1 MCDDDNNNVHPPA
14 TSRCAVKIVSLLQGR
29 LNVDVDLPIALFKKS
44 VQVFTVLTHLHDSSK
59 EDVLLVPLVVVGD
72 DRPSEGPITAGEVY
86 RTIKVVDT
94 PTI

>member
-1 MCDDDNNNVHPPA
+1 
-14 TSRCAVKIVSLLQGR
+14 VSLLQGR
-29 LNVDVDLPIALFKKS
+29 LNVNVDLPIAVFKKS
-44 VQVFTVLTHLHDSSK
+44 AQVFAVLAHLHDSSE

-72 DRPSEGPITAGEVY
+72 DRPSEGPIMAGEVC